1 MRLGLDVHPN
11 LAVCSQSCFDQ
22 IISDA
27 NIRRSCSACA
37 SFACVTS
44 GLQPVFPISTV
55 TPGAPT
61 PSAANVN
68 GALSDTDSGD
78 DHHENAIIGGSV
90 GGGLA
95 LLAVLLAMIVYA
107 FVLRR
112 KKLKGGSKRPLVYR
126 GYVDDNDSMSPGL
139 VRARGWVQ
147 LDG

>member
-1 MRLGLDVHPN
+1 MRLGLNVHPN

-44 GLQPVFPISTV
+44 GLQPVFPISTAAPGV
-55 TPGAPT
+55 TL
-61 PSAANVN
+61 PSAASVN
-68 GALSDTDSGD
+68 GALSDTGSGD

-112 KKLKGGSKRPLVYR
+112 KKLKGRQGKPLVYR
-126 GYVDDNDSMSPGL
+126 GYVNDNDSMSPGL

-147 LDG
+147 LEG